1 MNNFYNLK
9 DTHFVDMNVDRDV
22 EEATARLEEVLDK
35 KLYPGSPERLMLIGL
50 LEVVLTAINFIDDTG
65 RMNLLKLSR
74 GEYLEH
80 LAALLDEY
88 RVESQKAH
96 CTVKFTQS
104 VALDFVNVIPANTRV
119 KTHDGRVFETLEP
132 SEIAPGA
139 TTKDVVV
146 YAVEPG
152 LDGNG
157 VQIGQIRTLVDVF
170 PYYVECTNITVS
182 SGGMNTE
189 DDESLRE
196 KAHESPEK
204 LSTAG
209 PDLAYV
215 FWTKH
220 TDENIGDVEVWS
232 PEPGVVNIV
241 PLYKDGSIPSQEVLD
256 RIKNDGI
263 NRKRRPLTDK
273 VEVFA
278 PTEVNL
284 NFTVNYWVNEH
295 DVNSL
300 SSIQE
305 SAQLALNNYIRWQS
319 NRLGRDIIPDKLIE
333 ELQEAGVKR
342 VELEGLEYQIV
353 PKGSVV
359 RVTSSTLAYQGLEEG

>member
-9 DTHFVDMNVDRDV
+9 DTHFVDLEVDRDIDN
-22 EEATARLEEVLDK
+22 ATARLEELLGK

-50 LEVVLTAINFIDDTG
+50 MEVILTAINFIDDTG
-65 RMNLLKLSR
+65 RMNLLKFSR

-80 LAALLDEY
+80 LASLLDEY

-96 CTVKFTQS
+96 CTMRFYLSTV
-104 VALDFVNVIPANTRV
+104 LDYVNVIPANTRV
-119 KTHDGRVFETLEP
+119 KTHDGREFETLEP
-132 SEIAPGA
+132 AEIAPGEIY
-139 TTKDVVV
+139 KDVVV
-146 YAVEPG
+146 YSTEPG
-152 LDGNG
+152 SNGNG
-157 VQIGQIRTLVDVF
+157 VGIGRIQTLVDVF
-170 PYYVECTNITVS
+170 PFYQKCENITDTT
-182 SGGMNTE
+182 GGMDVE

-209 PDLAYV
+209 PDYAYA
-215 FWTKH
+215 FWAKKA
-220 TDENIGDVEVWS
+220 DENIGDVEVWS
-232 PEPGVVNIV
+232 PEPGEVNIV

-256 RIKNDGI
+256 RIKNDEI

-278 PTEVNL
+278 PTEVEL
-284 NFTVNYWVNEH
+284 NFTVKYWVNEH

-300 SSIQE
+300 STIQE
-305 SAQLALNNYIRWQS
+305 SAQVALNEYIRWQS
-319 NRLGRDIIPDKLIE
+319 NRLGRDIIPDKLVERLID
-333 ELQEAGVKR
+333 AGVKR
-342 VELEGLEYQIV
+342 VELEGLEYTIV

-359 RVTSSTLAYQGLEEG
+359 RIKSHTLAYQGLEEG